1 MRAALRGGAL
11 LATILSMSVSGSAAA
26 LTFVEAPGSPYS
38 TTDQHWVPDSGG
50 FLGGA
55 VAGDFNGDGTSD
67 LAVVN
72 ATGLPV
78 FSSGESVTILL
89 GHPDGEL
96 TIAPGSPVEL
106 YSGGMFASN
115 GAITTGEFTNDGHLD
130 LAVVDP
136 TYDNI
141 SILLGDGTGRFRL
154 SGAPI
159 PFSGEAPHDI
169 AVGDFNGDGH
179 EDLAFATGESVN
191 VLLGNGSGGFV
202 PAPGSPFAA
211 AGNVDSIVAGHFNAD
226 GLSDLAVT
234 TYSGQLA
241 IYLATG
247 EGRFQEA
254 AGSPLAAG
262 ESPHSMVAADLNG
275 DGKTDL
281 AIANAGSDTVTVLL
295 GDGSGGFAPAPGSP
309 FAVPGGPDASQ
320 SMLGLPDSI
329 AAGDFNGDGN
339 MDLAIANF
347 NGSSDDVAVL
357 QGDGHGGFTN
367 AVGSPF
373 PANGNPSSLVVGHFN
388 GGGLPDLAVVNSFQ
402 GVVTVLDNTT
412 HEGQE
417 GKTHEGGQE
426 GPPSSPG
433 PIAFTPPHIIY
444 PIVPTRAQILAS
456 LAQQPAPLGDWPR
469 FRPPVMGKS
478 YAFPFRA
485 LEAGTATVDWY
496 APSPARRH
504 AWDAH
509 TKPVLLASGRL
520 TFSAAATETMRI
532 GFTKAGMILLKRAA
546 RLQLTV
552 REAFMPTDS
561 TTPITVVRTVVLEVR
576 GAR

>member
-1 MRAALRGGAL
+1 MGAALRGGAL

-78 FSSGESVTILL
+78 FNSGESVTILL

-96 TIAPGSPVEL
+96 TMAPGSPVEL

-115 GAITTGEFTNDGHLD
+115 GAIATGDFTNYGHLD
-130 LAVVDP
+130 LAVVDGIHE
-136 TYDNI
+136 TI
-141 SILLGDGTGRFRL
+141 SILLGDGAGRFRL

-159 PFSGEAPHDI
+159 PFSGGDPQDI
-169 AVGDFNGDGH
+169 AVGDFTGDGH
-179 EDLAFATGESVN
+179 EDLAFA
-191 VLLGNGSGGFV
+191 SGG
-202 PAPGSPFAA
+202 
-211 AGNVDSIVAGHFNAD
+211 NVN
-226 GLSDLAVT
+226 
-234 TYSGQLA
+234 
-241 IYLATG
+241 
-247 EGRFQEA
+247 
-254 AGSPLAAG
+254 
-262 ESPHSMVAADLNG
+262 
-275 DGKTDL
+275 
-281 AIANAGSDTVTVLL
+281 VLL

-309 FAVPGGPDASQ
+309 FAVAGGPESVVAGHFNADGLSDLAVTTNSGQLAIYLAMGEGRFQEAAGSPLAAGESPRSMVATDLNGDGKADLAIADEGSDTVTVLLGDGSGGFAPALGSPFAVPGGPNASP
-320 SMLGLPDSI
+320 STPGLPDSI

-339 MDLAIANF
+339 VDLAVANF

-367 AVGSPF
+367 AIGSPF
-373 PANGNPSSLVVGHFN
+373 PANGNPRPLVVGDFN
-388 GGGLPDLAVVNSFQ
+388 GDGLPDLAVVNSFQ

-417 GKTHEGGQE
+417 G
-426 GPPSSPG
+426 PPSSPG
-433 PIAFTPPHIIY
+433 PITSTPPPVTY
-444 PIVPTRAQILAS
+444 PTVPTRAQILAS
-456 LAQQPAPLGDWPR
+456 LAQQPGPLGDWPR
-469 FRPPVMGKS
+469 FRLPVMGKS

-509 TKPVLLASGRL
+509 AKPVLLASGRL
-520 TFSAAATETMRI
+520 TFSAAATGTMRI
-532 GFTKAGMILLKRAA
+532 GFTKAGMILLKRTA
-546 RLQLTV
+546 RMQLTA
-552 REAFMPTDS
+552 REAFTPTDS
-561 TTPITVVRTVVLEVR
+561 TTPIAVVRTVVLEER
-576 GAR
+576 RAR